1 MAILTVTDS
10 ENVAFVNGTQL
21 PITITISN
29 TINQSIEQYIDGFM
43 VLPNGVPSATIAVGN
58 IIRGVLNNRYIIA
71 EVTGLP
77 YTTETNLEFYLDNQK

>member
-77 YTTETNLEFYLDNQK
+77 YTNETNLEFYLDNQK

>member
-71 EVTGLP
+71 EVIGLP
-77 YTTETNLEFYLDNQK
+77 YTNETNLEFYLDNQK